1 MLLKMRHSRL
11 NCAQLRCSWLLFAAI
26 LVLCFS
32 VVISTTN
39 ETDRFALLAF
49 KVEITNDPFGRLN
62 SWNDSTDFCQWYG
75 VTCNRQHHRVTV
87 LDLHSQGLS
96 GSISPH
102 IGNLSFLRKLWLQNN
117 SFSLEIPTEIGR
129 LHQLQMLYLSNNS
142 LTGEISKNISACLS
156 LLFLHL
162 EYNRLVGGIP
172 AELGSLSNLQFV
184 NFAANQ
190 LTSSIPSSIGNLSS
204 LEAIYCYQNGLSGII
219 PQSLGRLNKLKV
231 LTLGSN
237 GLSGT
242 IPPTIFNL
250 SSLTEI
256 DVRANQIRGNLP
268 EDIGFT
274 LPNLQ
279 VLIIASNQFAGS
291 IPLSISNATNLT
303 HLNLGGNE
311 LVGKVPSLANLHNLL
326 KVTLYTNYLGTGGFD
341 ANELSFLCSLTNAVN
356 LMILVMQGN
365 RFGGTLPACI
375 GNFSSTFIAL
385 RLGQNLI
392 SGEILREI
400 GNLVSLQGLR
410 MDDNLISGPI
420 PSDLG
425 KLSHLAKL
433 ILSNNNLSGI
443 IPPSLQNLQMLLFLN
458 LSNNNLSG
466 PVIFPMVGNLIY
478 LDLSRNHMSGVLPM
492 EIKNLKHLDTLD
504 VSRNILDSE
513 IPSSLGNCDGLTVLR
528 LQDNLF
534 HGPIP
539 QSISSLRSIEELD
552 LSVNNF
558 YGEIPQFLEKFQ
570 FLEKLNLSYN
580 HFEGMLPTE
589 GVFGNVSATFVAGNE
604 KLCGGMPI
612 FELPKC
618 VSQNSKS
625 RGRVHKLKLTIAIV
639 LGLLGLLGITLVV
652 TFLCLRWLKQRR
664 NEPIS
669 SSLSDSLFNLSYGTL
684 LKATNGFSSTNLI
697 GVGSFGSVYKGLLQ
711 ENGNVIAVK
720 VLNLTRHGAL
730 KSFKAECEALK
741 SIKHRNLLKVLTACS
756 GVDYKGDEFKAL
768 VYEFMINGNLEEW
781 LHPNPAP
788 NVADGHLKKLSLLQR
803 INISIDVAFALDY
816 LHNQCESPIIHCDL
830 KPSNVL
836 LDADMVGHVGDFGL
850 TKIVLESMF
859 DTRASMSSVGLKG
872 TIGYTAPEYAN
883 GSPVSREGDVYSY
896 GILLLEMFTGLSPTS
911 DMFRDNLSLHNYVDK
926 ALPLQAKEITDPVL
940 FHEGEGHNSSQDL
953 PHERNCILQECL
965 ETIYYIGLACS
976 VEEPRRRMRINKVAT
991 QLHSIKKKLFAVSSL
1006 G

>member
-1 MLLKMRHSRL
+1 
-11 NCAQLRCSWLLFAAI
+11 
-26 LVLCFS
+26 
-32 VVISTTN
+32 ISTTN

-190 LTSSIPSSIGNLSS
+190 LTGSIPSSIGNLSS

-256 DVRANQIRGNLP
+256 NVRANQIRGNLP

-303 HLNLGGNE
+303 HLELGGNE
-311 LVGKVPSLANLHNLL
+311 LVGKVPSLANLHNVWKLP
-326 KVTLYTNYLGTGGFD
+326 YHTNYLRD
-341 ANELSFLCSLTNAVN
+341 WRVRS
-356 LMILVMQGN
+356 
-365 RFGGTLPACI
+365 
-375 GNFSSTFIAL
+375 L

-392 SGEILREI
+392 SGEIPREI

-492 EIKNLKHLDTLD
+492 EIRNLKHLDTLD

-684 LKATNGFSSTNLI
+684 LKATDGFSSTNLI

-788 NVADGHLKKLSLLQR
+788 NVADGHSKKLSLLQR

-850 TKIVLESMF
+850 TKIVLESMS

-872 TIGYTAPEYAN
+872 TI
-883 GSPVSREGDVYSY
+883 
-896 GILLLEMFTGLSPTS
+896 
-911 DMFRDNLSLHNYVDK
+911 
-926 ALPLQAKEITDPVL
+926 
-940 FHEGEGHNSSQDL
+940 
-953 PHERNCILQECL
+953 
-965 ETIYYIGLACS
+965 
-976 VEEPRRRMRINKVAT
+976 
-991 QLHSIKKKLFAVSSL
+991 
-1006 G
+1006 